1 MNMTHDPDSA
11 GTSAEFVFRGRAR
24 HGCRARSLQGW
35 IYGGPGRQILQAGL
49 PRAACAALMTAM
61 VAAGCAVGPNYQRPS
76 APVPQRFKE
85 TEGWKPAEPREAAS
99 GSDWWSVYGDATLDS
114 LEKQIDISNQ
124 TLKASEA
131 AWREAVA
138 LVSQARAGLLPTV
151 GVSATGTR
159 SGGPGSARS
168 SSVSPPVAVHPTN
181 QFELTGSGSWDIDI
195 WGRIRRTIES
205 DVANARA
212 SEADL
217 AAARLSAQ
225 AQLAI
230 DYIALR
236 VADEQQ
242 HLLDETVEAYK
253 RSLEITQNQ
262 YHVGVVAKADV
273 ITAETQLDGAES
285 QQIAIGVT
293 RATLEHAIAV
303 LIGKAPADFSLPP
316 ATLGTVVPVIP
327 VGVPSALLE
336 RRPDIAAAE
345 RRMAAANAQ
354 IGVAVSAYF
363 PDLTLNGAFG
373 YVNNAVAGLV
383 KAPNNLWSFGGSA
396 TDTLLD
402 FGARPAQVRQARA
415 AYDAAIA
422 NYRQTVLAAF
432 QQVEDELATLRILE
446 RQVQVQE
453 ETVRSANLAV
463 QLTLNQY
470 KAGTVAYTSVVTAQT
485 IAFADAQTLLNI
497 RQSRLSASVA
507 LIEALGGGWNMASLG
522 QSTGTGAQP
531 AAREAA
537 THTP

>member
-1 MNMTHDPDSA
+1 MNMRLHLL
-11 GTSAEFVFRGRAR
+11 
-24 HGCRARSLQGW
+24 RSRLG
-35 IYGGPGRQILQAGL
+35 IVTAAGL
-49 PRAACAALMTAM
+49 LAAAT
-61 VAAGCAVGPNYQRPS
+61 AGCAVGPNYHRPS

-85 TEGWKPAEPREAAS
+85 AEGWKPAEPREAAS
-99 GSDWWSVYGDATLDS
+99 GADWWSVYGDATLDS

-131 AWREAVA
+131 AWRESMA
-138 LVSQARAGLLPTV
+138 LVTEARAGLLPV
-151 GVSATGTR
+151 IGVNATGTR
-159 SGGPGSARS
+159 SGGPGAG
-168 SSVSPPVAVHPTN
+168 VANVAAGAAAAPQSHPKN
-181 QFELTGSGSWDIDI
+181 QFELAGTGSWDIDL
-195 WGRIRRTIES
+195 WGKIRRTIES
-205 DVANARA
+205 NVANARA

-303 LIGKAPADFSLPP
+303 LIGKPPGDFSLPP

-327 VGVPSALLE
+327 IGVPTALLE

-354 IGVAVSAYF
+354 IGIAVSAYF
-363 PDLTLNGAFG
+363 PDLTLNGSFG
-373 YVNNAVAGLV
+373 YASNVVSNLV
-383 KAPNNLWSFGGSA
+383 KAPNNIWSFGGTA
-396 TDTLLD
+396 ADTLLD

-415 AYDAAIA
+415 AYDASVAS
-422 NYRQTVLAAF
+422 YRQTVLTAF

-446 RQVQVQE
+446 QQVQVQE
-453 ETVRSANLAV
+453 QTVKSANLAV

-470 KAGTVAYTSVVTAQT
+470 KAGTVAYTSVITAQT
-485 IAFADAQTLLNI
+485 IAFADATTLLNI
-497 RQSRLSASVA
+497 RQSRLTASVT
-507 LIEALGGGWNMASLG
+507 LIEALGGGWDAASLG
-522 QSTGTGAQP
+522 T
-531 AAREAA
+531 
-537 THTP
+537 

>member
-1 MNMTHDPDSA
+1 M
-11 GTSAEFVFRGRAR
+11 ER
-24 HGCRARSLQGW
+24 HVLRSRLC
-35 IYGGPGRQILQAGL
+35 IV
-49 PRAACAALMTAM
+49 AAAALLTA
-61 VAAGCAVGPNYQRPS
+61 VSAGCAVGPNYHRPS
-76 APVPQRFKE
+76 APVSQRFKE
-85 TEGWKPAEPREAAS
+85 AEGWKPAEPREAAS
-99 GSDWWSVYGDATLDS
+99 GANWWSVYDDATLDS

-131 AWREAVA
+131 AWRESMA
-138 LVSQARAGLLPTV
+138 LVTQARAGLLPV
-151 GVSATGTR
+151 IGVSATGTR
-159 SGGPGSARS
+159 SGGAGASAKLAAGAAAAAQS
-168 SSVSPPVAVHPTN
+168 HPKN
-181 QFELTGSGSWDIDI
+181 QFELAGTGTWDIDI
-195 WGRIRRTIES
+195 WGKIRRTIES

-303 LIGKAPADFSLPP
+303 LIGKPPGDFSLPP

-327 VGVPSALLE
+327 IGVPTALLE

-354 IGVAVSAYF
+354 IGIAVSAYF
-363 PDLTLNGAFG
+363 PDLTLNGSYG
-373 YVNNAVAGLV
+373 YASQVVSGLV
-383 KAPNNLWSFGGSA
+383 KAPNNLWSFGGTA
-396 TDTLLD
+396 ADTLLD

-415 AYDAAIA
+415 AYDASVA
-422 NYRQTVLAAF
+422 NYRQTVLTAF

-453 ETVRSANLAV
+453 QTVESANLAV

-470 KAGTVAYTSVVTAQT
+470 KAGTVAYTSVITAQT
-485 IAFADAQTLLNI
+485 IALADAQTLLNI
-497 RQSRLSASVA
+497 RQSRLTASVT
-507 LIEALGGGWNMASLG
+507 LIEALGGGWDSASLG
-522 QSTGTGAQP
+522 TSTGTGAELSGQEA
-531 AAREAA
+531 AARNR
-537 THTP
+537 